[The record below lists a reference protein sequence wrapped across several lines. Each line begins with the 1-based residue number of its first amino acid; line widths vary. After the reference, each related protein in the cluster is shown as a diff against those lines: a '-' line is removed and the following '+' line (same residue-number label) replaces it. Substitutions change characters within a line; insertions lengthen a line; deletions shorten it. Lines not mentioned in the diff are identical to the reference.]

1 MLMFKTAIL
10 KSLGVNQIIANAIK
24 QNNDENAQNDKKK
37 LDALKI
43 YINSTIMASNTDI
56 EDKLNDKL
64 QSISDSIDTVGDLLD
79 QFTTKIKVI
88 TSQQEQNNKNIAEQ
102 LVIVSSKLSK
112 ELTIANKSI
121 LAIKSDV
128 DESRTRLDAF
138 IDVISEKLAD
148 LDKKRIQT
156 RQISLEKPVQTRST
170 SLVAERTAER
180 KQSIKPVERSI
191 QPIRRIPKEE
201 LKDE

>member
-1 MLMFKTAIL
+1 MFKTAIL